1 MNWTYLRSCAWVDT
15 RARFVTGTTAGGTL
29 LDLGS
34 SDGQTL
40 GHMAELRPDLHF
52 FATDM
57 AGTPEHYPAGCQFQR
72 ADLEQDRLPWA
83 AGSMVP
89 WAKSVAVAAGVA
101 GLGVG
106 LFPPTAIAG
115 TNWVG

>member
-1 MNWTYLRSCAWVDT
+1 MNWTYLRPCAWVDT
-15 RARFVTGTTAGGTL
+15 RTRFVAGTPPGGTL

-57 AGTPEHYPAGCQFQR
+57 AGTPEH
-72 ADLEQDRLPWA
+72 DRLHLP
-83 AGSMVP
+83 P
-89 WAKSVAVAAGVA
+89 CRFER
-101 GLGVG
+101 LGRG
-106 LFPPTAIAG
+106 IAQRRHLQHPRG
-115 TNWVG
+115 GFAL